1 MLRKVYVC
9 YTNVNMTKAS
19 KQETVEALITVRLP
33 KGLMIKVE
41 EIIADRFST
50 KSEYIRDLIR
60 KDVNRNRAGAAIE
73 EVGA

>member
-1 MLRKVYVC
+1 
-9 YTNVNMTKAS
+9 MTKPS

-33 KGLMIKVE
+33 KGLMVKVE